1 MKRAA
6 KPARRRG
13 RLFRLTK
20 RLLQA
25 AILLVAVATAASTIF
40 IGVQCYSSGSRTQ
53 PPPRAA
59 SSATGKLKDYSR
71 QEASTFL
78 TLPEWYIVY
87 NTEEYARFIG
97 AHSPSN
103 FPYGGSIS
111 QYWRYYGGMCA
122 ATRGI
127 YPFSG
132 GNHMMLAVIGSS
144 FTAEYIVKGLYEN
157 TVGRVTEWIG
167 GRATPEDAF
176 AQKTAAE
183 YGLFMHT
190 VPWYEFP
197 FFAKVAQLWRQT
209 PMTGPHFIRKWERK
223 LALTA
228 EFTAKG
234 IYGKLIG
241 FSSGAA
247 YGAEELRIYA
257 WVENVPDAVF
267 ADGVVTKVEQLGPR
281 SYIVALPRYEAFT
294 TRTKLLVKQGV
305 RFLEIAG
312 NEDILVT
319 IIAREAVK
327 PGSGVVSVL
336 DEGFLTDSSTR
347 RVALAVPV
355 RLLHDVMLHLERS
368 GATIE
373 HIYDY

>member
-1 MKRAA
+1 M
-6 KPARRRG
+6 
-13 RLFRLTK
+13 
-20 RLLQA
+20 
-25 AILLVAVATAASTIF
+25 
-40 IGVQCYSSGSRTQ
+40 QCYSGGSRTQ
-53 PPPRAA
+53 PPPRAPL
-59 SSATGKLKDYSR
+59 SATGKLKDYSR
-71 QEASTFL
+71 EEASTFL
-78 TLPEWYIVY
+78 TLPAWYIVY
-87 NTEEYARFIG
+87 NTAEYARFIG
-97 AHSPSN
+97 AHSPSS
-103 FPYGGSIS
+103 FPYGGSIT

-122 ATRGI
+122 ATKGV

-144 FTAEYIVKGLYEN
+144 FTGEYIVKGLYEN

-176 AQKTAAE
+176 AQKTAVE
-183 YGLFMHT
+183 YGLIMHT

-197 FFAKVAQLWRQT
+197 FFAKAAQLWRET

-234 IYGKLIG
+234 IYGKVIG
-241 FSSGAA
+241 FTSGAT
-247 YGAEELRIYA
+247 YGAEELRIHA
-257 WVENVPDAVF
+257 WIENVPDAAF
-267 ADGVVTKVEQLGPR
+267 AAGVVKKAEQLGPR
-281 SYIVALPRYEAFT
+281 SYIVTLPRYEAFP
-294 TRTKLLVKQGV
+294 TRAKLLVKQGV

-312 NEDILVT
+312 NDDILVT
-319 IIAREAVK
+319 IIARGAVE

-336 DEGFLTDSSTR
+336 DERFLTDTSTR
-347 RVALAVPV
+347 RIALAVPV
-355 RLLHDVMLHLERS
+355 RSLHEVMLRLERS